1 MASSVV
7 RQEQLAG
14 RRRPGRS
21 VAEDPAQGSGWP
33 PSEVRERHE
42 RFAALIR
49 VEQPAILTAYANSL
63 EASGSPLIAD
73 SHASGQ
79 AMMDASEIISDVAA
93 RVQGSDLQTERRYEM
108 LPLIAGLAGSE
119 SQLSPA
125 DLLGAAGTFFDVTV
139 SSLASHVK
147 NDPELLPC
155 FTTAIV
161 ALYENISRRI
171 REATLAYTGY
181 LLERV
186 DQAHIDERH
195 RIARDLHDRLGEGMS
210 VALRQLEL
218 HELTSNTDSLTLSPR
233 AAMAKEAITEAMR
246 RLRVVTSDLR
256 QESVRSLEKALI
268 QYIDAAARDVAA
280 DADVRLRVS
289 GDETWA
295 SPTIIDQA
303 FLIIREAI
311 RNALRHGT
319 PRMVLIGV
327 AFAPHQLRAWVED
340 DGCGYVSGPCADP
353 VSGGTGLTS
362 MRERAA
368 LIGGR
373 LTISSIPGH
382 GTHVELLVPLPGHP
396 DE

>member
-1 MASSVV
+1 M
-7 RQEQLAG
+7 
-14 RRRPGRS
+14 
-21 VAEDPAQGSGWP
+21 AEDPAQDSGWP
-33 PSEVRERHE
+33 PSEVRGRRE

-49 VEQPAILTAYANSL
+49 AERAAILTSYASSL
-63 EASGSPLIAD
+63 EASRSPVIAD
-73 SHASGQ
+73 SRACDQ
-79 AMMDASEIISDVAA
+79 AMMDASEIIADVAA
-93 RVQGSDLQTERRYEM
+93 SVQGSEIQIDSRYEM
-108 LPLIAGLAGSE
+108 LPWIIGPAGAE

-125 DLLGAAGTFFDVTV
+125 DLLRAAVTLFDVTV

-147 NDPELLPC
+147 DDPELMPY
-155 FTTAIV
+155 FTGAIV
-161 ALYENISRRI
+161 ALNENISRRI

-186 DQAHIDERH
+186 DQAQIDERH

-218 HELTSNTDSLTLSPR
+218 HELTSNTDPLTSSPR
-233 AAMAKEAITEAMR
+233 AAMAKEAISEAMR

-268 QYIDAAARDVAA
+268 QYIDAAVCDVAA

-295 SPTIIDQA
+295 SPTIIDQT

-311 RNALRHGT
+311 RNALKHGI
-319 PRMVLIGV
+319 PRMVLVGV
-327 AFAPHQLRAWVED
+327 ALAPHQLRAWVED
-340 DGCGYVSGPCADP
+340 DGCGFVPGPRADP
-353 VSGGTGLTS
+353 VSVGGGLTS
-362 MRERAA
+362 MGERAA

-373 LTISSIPGH
+373 LTISSVPGQ
-382 GTHVELLVPLPGHP
+382 GTHVELLVPLPGHR